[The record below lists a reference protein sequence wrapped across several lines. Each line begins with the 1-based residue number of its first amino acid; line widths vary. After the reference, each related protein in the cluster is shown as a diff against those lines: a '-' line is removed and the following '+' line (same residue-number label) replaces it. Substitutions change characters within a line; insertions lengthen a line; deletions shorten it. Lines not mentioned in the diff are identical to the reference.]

1 MTDFEGMPCSAASAD
16 IPLPGSA
23 TRVSGWLCIEQ
34 PGAWGRDVIGDE
46 VLGPE
51 ITAELA
57 PRVKA
62 ARVRPTL
69 IRRPGRNEFTGT
81 RTVFIAS
88 SRPRDSWCERFE
100 ITDLKQ
106 LLDLDPHLLNGPAP
120 GIGAPVRDPLVL
132 VCAHGKRDQ
141 CCALL
146 GRPIAARLSAA
157 YPDLV
162 WECSHTG
169 GHRFAP
175 AMVLLPSGLTYGRV
189 GSDDALEAVAAAH
202 RNAISLT
209 GFRGRSCY
217 TPVEQ
222 VAEIAVR
229 RQLPAAS
236 DDLTVTPAPDALPTG
251 DPTTFA
257 GAATVTHRDG
267 RRWLVTTHTTA
278 YPPRQASCAAA
289 AKPAT
294 AIIADPPR
302 ELP

>member
-1 MTDFEGMPCSAASAD
+1 MLCSAAAAD

-23 TRVSGWLCIEQ
+23 TRVSGWLCVEQ

-46 VLGPE
+46 VLGAE

-69 IRRPGRNEFTGT
+69 IRRPGRNEFSGT
-81 RTVFIAS
+81 RTVYIAS
-88 SRPRDSWCERFE
+88 SRPQGSWCERFE

-106 LLDLDPHLLNGPAP
+106 LLDLDLRLLDGPAP
-120 GIGAPVRDPLVL
+120 GIGAPVGDPLVL

-146 GRPIAARLSAA
+146 GRPIAARLAA
-157 YPDLV
+157 EYPDLV

-189 GSDDALEAVAAAH
+189 DGGDALEAVLAAG
-202 RNAISLT
+202 RNTISLS

-229 RQLPAAS
+229 GQISATA
-236 DDLTVTPAPDALPTG
+236 DDLTVTTVSDALPTG
-251 DPTTFA
+251 DPATFA
-257 GAATVTHRDG
+257 GAATVAHRDG
-267 RRWLVTTHTTA
+267 RRWLVTAHTVA
-278 YPPRQASCAAA
+278 YAPRQASCGAKP
-289 AKPAT
+289 KPAT
-294 AIIADPPR
+294 AVVADEIREIA
-302 ELP
+302 